1 MKKLPENEKA
11 CRISTSIP
19 AELNEWIE
27 LERVRAA
34 KDSAYSEMPSLASV
48 VTRALYEYKR
58 KIEERDQQDVV
69 NMRNQVS
76 EAAKKVGRNKK

>member
-34 KDSAYSEMPSLASV
+34 KDSAYGEMPSLASV